1 MRLAPLATA
10 LAALLAGAP
19 AAAGSFGV
27 SPLDVQFSPQ
37 RQSAVINVTNDDTKP
52 LQLRLR
58 AARWTQN
65 EKGEDVYEEATDL
78 VFFPK
83 RLDMKPGDQKVV
95 RLAITEPPAKGERAW
110 RLFVEE
116 LPPAETPRDG
126 QTKLSVLL
134 TIGVPVF
141 ASSAD
146 AKPDLRV
153 ATSVLRKDGTLE
165 LTVRNAGASR
175 TRISRL
181 VGDGDATVTDALPGR
196 YVFPGVEKTYRV
208 KADAALCRDKGRIRI
223 ETDGAVVDAEPASPR
238 CAS

>member
-1 MRLAPLATA
+1 MRLLPLA
-10 LAALLAGAP
+10 LAATLAALP
-19 AAAGSFGV
+19 AAAGNFGV

-37 RQSAVINVTNDDTKP
+37 RQSAVINVSNDDTKP

-58 AARWTQN
+58 AARWTQDAQ
-65 EKGEDVYEEATDL
+65 GEDVYEEAGDL

-83 RLDMKPGDQKVV
+83 RLDIKPGEQKVV
-95 RLAITEPPAKGERAW
+95 RLAISEPPGKGERAW

-141 ASSAD
+141 SSPANAKPELKVSSA
-146 AKPDLRV
+146 
-153 ATSVLRKDGTLE
+153 VLRKDGTLE
-165 LTVRNAGASR
+165 FTVKNAGASR
-175 TRISRL
+175 TRLSR
-181 VGDGDATVTDALPGR
+181 VVAGEGRTVTDALPGR
-196 YVFPGVEKTYRV
+196 YVFPGIEKTYRV
-208 KADAALCRDKGRIRI
+208 RADASLCREQGRLKI
-223 ETDGAVVDAEPASPR
+223 ETDAAVVDAEPASPR

>member
-1 MRLAPLATA
+1 MRIVPLA
-10 LAALLAGAP
+10 LAAAFAALP
-19 AAAGSFGV
+19 AAAGNFGV

-37 RQSAVINVTNDDTKP
+37 RQSAVINVSNDDTKP

-65 EKGEDVYEEATDL
+65 AQGEDVYEEATDL

-95 RLAITEPPAKGERAW
+95 RLAISEPPGQGERAW

-141 ASSAD
+141 SSPAG
-146 AKPDLRV
+146 ARPELRV
-153 ATSVLRKDGTLE
+153 SSSVLKKDGTLE
-165 LTVRNAGASR
+165 LTVKNTGMSR

-181 VGDGDATVTDALPGR
+181 VSGEDKTVSDALPGR
-196 YVFPGVEKTYRV
+196 YVFPGIEKTYRV
-208 KADAALCRDKGRIRI
+208 KADAALCREQGRLKI
-223 ETDGAVVDAEPASPR
+223 ETDGALVDAEPVSPR